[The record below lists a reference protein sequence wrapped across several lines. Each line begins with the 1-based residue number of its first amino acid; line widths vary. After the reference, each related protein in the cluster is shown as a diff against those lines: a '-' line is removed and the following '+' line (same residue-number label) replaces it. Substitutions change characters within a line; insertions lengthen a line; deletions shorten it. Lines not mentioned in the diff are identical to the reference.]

1 MEVTSLLLR
10 SLEDGLTVTLFV
22 FVMMVLVDYLNVL
35 TQGRLTRF
43 MTRNRS
49 YQYVIASL
57 LAATPGCLGTF
68 MDVTFYVHG
77 LITFG
82 AIAGSMIATCGDEA
96 FVMLAMFPG
105 KALLLFGILFV
116 LGILSGWLMDKLV
129 PILRLKPCE
138 TCTLS
143 VVHEEECRCFDFIEV
158 LHNLRS
164 TSIVR
169 WILVVLLGVSL
180 YAFSVGLIGPES
192 WGWQRGSFIVLL
204 SLMLFIT
211 CTVPEHY
218 LRYHILQH
226 IIKRHIWRVFLWT
239 IGALVVVNL
248 GLEVFELESF
258 IASHMGWVL
267 VISAIVGVIPES
279 GPHIIF
285 VMMFAKGLIPFSVL
299 VASSIVQDGHGML
312 PLLSYTPKDAIYIKL
327 FNLIVGLAVGTVLYM
342 VGM

>member
-116 LGILSGWLMDKLV
+116 LFGILFVLGILSGWLMD
-129 PILRLKPCE
+129 
-138 TCTLS
+138 
-143 VVHEEECRCFDFIEV
+143 
-158 LHNLRS
+158 
-164 TSIVR
+164 
-169 WILVVLLGVSL
+169 
-180 YAFSVGLIGPES
+180 S
-192 WGWQRGSFIVLL
+192 WY
-204 SLMLFIT
+204 
-211 CTVPEHY
+211 PY
-218 LRYHILQH
+218 
-226 IIKRHIWRVFLWT
+226 
-239 IGALVVVNL
+239 
-248 GLEVFELESF
+248 
-258 IASHMGWVL
+258 
-267 VISAIVGVIPES
+267 
-279 GPHIIF
+279 
-285 VMMFAKGLIPFSVL
+285 
-299 VASSIVQDGHGML
+299 
-312 PLLSYTPKDAIYIKL
+312 
-327 FNLIVGLAVGTVLYM
+327 
-342 VGM
+342 